1 MTNPDFG
8 PNRRQDELVLRSWHR
23 EEKTEE
29 ALLTSLKDWAKLPPA
44 RPGRCRRRH
53 FGPRE
58 EPGQQGLL
66 TFILSMPRAPLPR
79 RPGGDLAQP

>member
-1 MTNPDFG
+1 MTNQNFG
-8 PNRRQDELVLRSWHR
+8 PNCRQNELGLRSWHR
-23 EEKTEE
+23 EED
-29 ALLTSLKDWAKLPPA
+29 LLTK
-44 RPGRCRRRH
+44 

-79 RPGGDLAQP
+79 RAGGDLA